1 MDRELAFKIFGLA
14 QDATEQEI
22 NRRFGILAK
31 RCRSEE
37 DAYVPEGMDK
47 PVSFAEIQEAYNC
60 IMNIDTRSFADTIE
74 DEEERNAY
82 IAKEKAK
89 NFWYYNKVIILLAA
103 FMIVFLIWGIVSI
116 ASKEEADL
124 NLVFYGA
131 FVEDQTMH
139 NDLEKGYFKATN
151 DNMHVAIRVCLV
163 SEYIADNTET
173 RSQFNAMLATKQ
185 VDVIVTDYEQ
195 YEYLVRYGILI
206 PLDEYLTE
214 EQVRIASEADNA
226 LLLPDANGQM
236 HIYGFNVEG
245 TDLFTNTASDNTEY
259 IVSIT
264 VGANPNGTDN
274 IAAFVTYIWDTWY
287 ESCWTK

>member
-1 MDRELAFKIFGLA
+1 MDRELAFRIFGLP
-14 QDATEQEI
+14 QDASEQEI

-37 DAYVPEGMDK
+37 DAYVPEGMDA
-47 PVSFAEIQEAYNC
+47 PVSFADVQEAYNC

-89 NFWYYNKVIILLAA
+89 NFWYYNKVIILLSA
-103 FMIVFLIWGIVSI
+103 FMVIFLIWGIVSI

-131 FVEDQTMH
+131 FVEDQTLH
-139 NDLEKGYFKATN
+139 NDMEKGYYKATG

-214 EQVRIASEADNA
+214 EQVQIASEADNA
-226 LLLPDANGQM
+226 LLLPDSNGQM

-245 TDLFTNTASDNTEY
+245 TDLFSNTASDNTEY

-274 IAAFVTYIWDTWY
+274 IAAFVTYLWNTWY
-287 ESCWTK
+287 EACWAK